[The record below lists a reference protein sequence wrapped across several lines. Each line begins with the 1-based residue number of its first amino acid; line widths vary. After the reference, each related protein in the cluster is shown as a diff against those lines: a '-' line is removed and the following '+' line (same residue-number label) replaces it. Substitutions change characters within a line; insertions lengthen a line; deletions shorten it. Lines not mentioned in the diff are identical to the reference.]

1 MSLWTCLA
9 VFFRSDNSASFKKK
23 SIHLYCQRTSE
34 NIACHIFVNFP
45 FFFFITASR
54 AVSFIILVRLYSCSA
69 SFGTFIFPSTLT
81 FLLNQWN
88 DYQLRCIRQI
98 PVICS
103 HSALPSLQGR
113 NLLLLSARLCWHS
126 AIFFWLRYI
135 QKDKTAQ
142 PAPRAQQST
151 AGSSDAQWQH
161 HRWGWGWTSSFTYSC
176 LRWEQRQMHKYRE
189 FGECN
194 RYLRAE
200 FCLRWVSSP
209 GMPLL
214 VSMFDRIYGCQKTTG
229 IKF

>member
-126 AIFFWLRYI
+126 AIFSGWDTYKRTKQLNLPPEHS
-135 QKDKTAQ
+135 TAQ
-142 PAPRAQQST
+142 QAVAMLS
-151 AGSSDAQWQH
+151 GS
-161 HRWGWGWTSSFTYSC
+161 
-176 LRWEQRQMHKYRE
+176 
-189 FGECN
+189 
-194 RYLRAE
+194 
-200 FCLRWVSSP
+200 
-209 GMPLL
+209 
-214 VSMFDRIYGCQKTTG
+214 TTG
-229 IKF
+229 EGGAGQAPSPTAASGGSKGRCINTENLENAIDT

>member
-9 VFFRSDNSASFKKK
+9 VFFRSDNPASFKKK

-45 FFFFITASR
+45 FFSFITASR

-88 DYQLRCIRQI
+88 DYQLHCIRQI

-126 AIFFWLRYI
+126 AIFCWLRYI

-151 AGSSDAQWQH
+151 AQQAVAVLSGS
-161 HRWGWGWTSSFTYSC
+161 
-176 LRWEQRQMHKYRE
+176 
-189 FGECN
+189 
-194 RYLRAE
+194 
-200 FCLRWVSSP
+200 
-209 GMPLL
+209 
-214 VSMFDRIYGCQKTTG
+214 TTG
-229 IKF
+229 EGGAGQAPSPTAASGGSKGRCINTENLENAIDT

>member
-1 MSLWTCLA
+1 MNLSCS
-9 VFFRSDNSASFKKK
+9 VFQVWQSRFLQKKVYSFV
-23 SIHLYCQRTSE
+23 LSE
-34 NIACHIFVNFP
+34 NFRKYSLSYFCQFSI
-45 FFFFITASR
+45 FFFITASR

-88 DYQLRCIRQI
+88 DYQLHCIRQI

-126 AIFFWLRYI
+126 AIFCWLRYI

-151 AGSSDAQWQH
+151 AQQAVAVLSGS
-161 HRWGWGWTSSFTYSC
+161 
-176 LRWEQRQMHKYRE
+176 
-189 FGECN
+189 
-194 RYLRAE
+194 
-200 FCLRWVSSP
+200 
-209 GMPLL
+209 
-214 VSMFDRIYGCQKTTG
+214 TTG
-229 IKF
+229 EGGAGQAPSPTAASGGSKGRCINTENLENAIDT